1 MPGGGQEP
9 NTLKGTQSDPNYVS
23 RLLARSECLP
33 GGGLKNYTYATGSF
47 LRAEEGSVS
56 RTLDT
61 ATLKQRLCDVQSAGG
76 DDVG

>member
-1 MPGGGQEP
+1 MF
-9 NTLKGTQSDPNYVS
+9 
-23 RLLARSECLP
+23 A

-61 ATLKQRLCDVQSAGG
+61 ATLKQRLCDVQSAGA